1 MVKRSDPCPA
11 VHFLDVGQAHATVAV
26 DTDSAVVVDCPQR
39 GARPASELLAK
50 LDPVRLDVVVT
61 HRDLDHCG
69 GVHELLRR
77 FGNSATKL
85 YMNAAMSVSPH
96 STDQPRVKAVVRSIL
111 AAVDEVGAQAKHAL
125 RGEAGQVGTIGWVA
139 LAPTHH
145 QVLDTAIGG
154 SVNRSSVVLRLEL
167 AGYRFLIPGDI
178 DDNAVAELLG
188 SGMEVSANVFLLP
201 HHGAKLQ
208 RLSELLA
215 AVDPRYVV
223 VSAGRRT
230 SHPALETLQAA
241 AAFDCRI
248 MCTEVAT
255 HCHRGSIDSQHCAGS
270 IVFKLRGDSL
280 EAVPS
285 EAEHMARI
293 CQWDTPVCLGSS
305 HTNTHQPERRRP

>member
-1 MVKRSDPCPA
+1 MRSA

-26 DTDSAVVVDCPQR
+26 DADSAVVVDCPQR
-39 GARPASELLAK
+39 GVRPAAELLAE

-77 FGNSATKL
+77 FGNSATNL
-85 YMNAAMSVSPH
+85 YMNAGMSVSPRP
-96 STDQPRVKAVVRSIL
+96 TDQPRVKAVLRSIL
-111 AAVDEVGAQAKHAL
+111 SAADEVGARAKHAL
-125 RGEAGQVGTIGWVA
+125 RGEVGHAGTIGWVA

-145 QVLDTAIGG
+145 QVLDTAVGG

-178 DDNAVAELLG
+178 DDEAVADLLG
-188 SGMEVSANVFLLP
+188 SGMEISANVFLLP

-208 RLSELLA
+208 RFSELLA

-223 VSAGRRT
+223 VSAGRRP
-230 SHPALETLQAA
+230 SHPALETLHAA

-248 MCTEVAT
+248 ICTEVAT
-255 HCHRGSIDSQHCAGS
+255 HCHRGSINPQHCAGS
-270 IVFKLRGDSL
+270 IVFKLRRGSL

-285 EAEHMARI
+285 DAEHMVRI
-293 CQWDTPVCLGSS
+293 RQLDTPVCVGSS
-305 HTNTHQPERRRP
+305 HAEKHQPERRRP

>member
-1 MVKRSDPCPA
+1 MATRSELRSA

-26 DTDSAVVVDCPQR
+26 DADSAVVVDCPQR
-39 GARPASELLAK
+39 GVRPASELLAEV
-50 LDPVRLDVVVT
+50 DPVRLDVVVT

-96 STDQPRVKAVVRSIL
+96 STSQPRVKAVVRSIL
-111 AAVDEVGAQAKHAL
+111 AAVDEVGAREKPAL
-125 RGEAGQVGTIGWVA
+125 RGEVGHAGTISWVA
-139 LAPTHH
+139 LAPTHR
-145 QVLDTAIGG
+145 QVLDAAVGG

-178 DDNAVAELLG
+178 DDEAVKELLR
-188 SGMEVSANVFLLP
+188 SGMEVSAYVFLLP

-208 RLSELLA
+208 RFSKLLA

-223 VSAGRRT
+223 VSAGRRP
-230 SHPALETLQAA
+230 SHPALETLRAA
-241 AAFDCRI
+241 AAYDCRI

-255 HCHRGSIDSQHCAGS
+255 HCHRGAIDPQHCAGS
-270 IVFKLRGDSL
+270 IEFKMRGGSL
-280 EAVPS
+280 EVVPT
-285 EAEHMARI
+285 EAEHMVRI
-293 CQWDTPVCLGSS
+293 RHLDTPVCLGS
-305 HTNTHQPERRRP
+305 NCVDKQPGRRRP